1 MKREALLTWGAIA
14 VLAAISAALGLW
26 LGQRVFLPAE
36 QPPPPGLA
44 VAGTGDLLPLI
55 ALPELE
61 SGALMRISGPGR
73 PRLINYW
80 ASWCGPCREEM
91 PALDAYAAEQGAN
104 GVQVIGIALDNR
116 ADALAFARDVAVR
129 FPLLLEAP
137 GPGDSSVQLGN
148 TRGVL
153 PYTALVDA
161 EGRLLKTHYGAFR
174 GPDAVRDFAGQ

>member
-14 VLAAISAALGLW
+14 VLAAVSAALGLW
-26 LGQRVFLPAE
+26 LGKRVFLGAE
-36 QPPPPGLA
+36 QPQPPGLT
-44 VAGTGDLLPLI
+44 VAGTGEFLPLI

-116 ADALAFARDVAVR
+116 SDALRFAREVSVS

-148 TRGVL
+148 ARGVL

-161 EGRLLKTHYGAFR
+161 EGRLLKTHYGAFSSAA
-174 GPDAVRDFAGQ
+174 AVQDFAGQ